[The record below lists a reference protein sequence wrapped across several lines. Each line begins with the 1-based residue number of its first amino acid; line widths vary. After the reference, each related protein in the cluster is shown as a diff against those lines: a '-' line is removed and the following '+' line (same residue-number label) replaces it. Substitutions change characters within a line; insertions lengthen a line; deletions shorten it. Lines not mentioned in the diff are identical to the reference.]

1 MGTDPDSSVV
11 DPWGRAHEVDNLY
24 LIDGSIFVT
33 AGGVNPTSTM
43 QALALRIADGIA
55 NRSPVVKSRRSKCYL

>member
-1 MGTDPDSSVV
+1 MGSDPDSSVV
-11 DPWGRAHEVDNLY
+11 DPWGRTHDVENLF

-43 QALALRIADGIA
+43 QALALRIADRIA
-55 NRSPVVKSRRSKCYL
+55 DTASDIRYSDTSP

>member
-1 MGTDPDSSVV
+1 MGTARMGDDARTSVV
-11 DPWGRAHEVDNLY
+11 DPWGRAHEVGNLY
-24 LIDGSIFVT
+24 VVDGSVFVT

-55 NRSPVVKSRRSKCYL
+55 DGPRGAR